1 MANITAVKNNLSRS
15 SVSISSTLAGIN
27 TRPFFPVMTTLLF
40 VAACM
45 AQDQTPVQSPLPSAP
60 DPQVSTQTQETRPSL
75 ATIPAGTRF
84 PLVLTNPV
92 SSNTTHRGDE
102 IHAQTT
108 APVTVGDQVIIPAGV
123 FVQGKVDR
131 LRRDGDRGE
140 MLMQSVSVI
149 FPDGYVASIAGPIN
163 IQSDEYTAWLT
174 PGTGAKVAAIIAPIA
189 GVGIGTAIGS
199 AAHTTQSTT
208 LDGTTLT
215 SSSAKGIAI
224 GGGVGLG
231 VGALTAILILTHSHQ
246 FFIDVGSP
254 MQMILPQPLTITQ
267 NQAADNVR
275 EARENPMAF
284 PMATPRAGPRA
295 AFDHGTCY
303 ATGISVTAYPCP

>member
-1 MANITAVKNNLSRS
+1 MANITAVNRLTSRS
-15 SVSISSTLAGIN
+15 LLTTDILSWMSSRRLALAA
-27 TRPFFPVMTTLLF
+27 TLLF
-40 VAACM
+40 AASCM
-45 AQDQTPVQSPLPSAP
+45 AQDQIPAQPQLPVAP
-60 DPQVSTQTQETRPSL
+60 EPQDAAQAPENRPSL

-84 PLVLTNPV
+84 ALVLTNPI

-108 APVTVGDQVIIPAGV
+108 APVTVDNQVVIPAGA

-149 FPDGYVASIAGPIN
+149 FPDGYVANISGPIN

-174 PGTGAKVAAIIAPIA
+174 PSTGAKVAAIIAPIA
-189 GVGIGTAIGS
+189 GVGVGAAIGS
-199 AAHTTQSTT
+199 AAHTTHSTT

-215 SSSAKGIAI
+215 SSSPKGIAI
-224 GGGVGLG
+224 GSGVGLG
-231 VGALTAILILTHSHQ
+231 VGALAAILILTHSHQ
-246 FFIDVGSP
+246 FFVDVGSP
-254 MQMILPQPLTITQ
+254 MQMTLPQPLTITE
-267 NQAADNVR
+267 NQVTDSVR

-284 PMATPRAGPRA
+284 PLAPHRVWP
-295 AFDHGTCY
+295 
-303 ATGISVTAYPCP
+303 